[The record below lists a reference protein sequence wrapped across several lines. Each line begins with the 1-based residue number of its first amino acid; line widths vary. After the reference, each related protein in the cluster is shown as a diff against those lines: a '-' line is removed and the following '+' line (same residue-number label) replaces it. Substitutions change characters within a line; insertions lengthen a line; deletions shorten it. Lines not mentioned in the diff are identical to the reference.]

1 MATTTRE
8 RGRHAA
14 GRSGKAAPPA
24 RAGRAAAP
32 GRGGRAA
39 APGRSGRG
47 APPARP
53 RRVPRLP
60 RLRIG
65 RPAGEVWGVVLVVA
79 GLLDGLGTYANLTGP
94 VGRVLRTAGGL
105 AVGSGRVVLPLAL
118 IAVGVALVLVGDDDE
133 TRPGRRLAG
142 AAVTAAA
149 LAGML
154 HLAHHSPQ
162 LGGRAAKIEH
172 AGGYVGAA
180 LAGPLHAVLATWGTA
195 VVLVAIG
202 AVGVL
207 LVTSTGPRMGAV
219 SAARGAR
226 ALGHAGAAAGSAV
239 ATWITAFFDR
249 SATDGDRV
257 AVVDGA
263 SVGWF
268 DELDSAAP
276 PDPSPAPQAEETP
289 TARARE
295 RRREAATVPDVVR
308 PTEQL
313 EIELGPAGE
322 GGVWRLPPVT
332 VLKRSKM
339 AEVDRRPIE
348 EGGRTLERAL
358 HDHGVD
364 TRLIGMTVGPTVAR
378 YELEL
383 GPGVKVSRVT
393 TLSKDI
399 AYAMAA
405 EDVRILAPIPG
416 KSAIG
421 VEVPNKQRQLVSLGD
436 ILVGED
442 ARRATHPLEVA
453 IGRDIN
459 GRGIMANLAEM
470 PHILIAGATGAGKSS
485 CINSIITSVLVRA
498 TPDQVRMIL
507 VDPKR
512 VELGQYEG
520 VPHLLTQVVTN
531 PKRAANALAWVVAEM
546 ERRYDLLHE
555 VGVRDITGYNSAF
568 DRGELLAPPPLL
580 STDVV
585 REYHRLPFILVVV
598 DELNDLMMVAAR
610 DVEESICRIAQMAR
624 AVGIHLVIATQ
635 RPSVDVITGVIKANV
650 PSRLAFKVSSLADS
664 RVILDQQ
671 GAEKLVGK
679 GDMLLLSANTSV
691 ARRIQGC
698 WVSEEEVRRV
708 VAHWQGQADPV
719 YVEGVEGSE
728 DGPAN
733 MTGSGSGSSDDDD
746 DLLLEAMELVVRSQ
760 LGSTSMLQRKLR
772 VGFSRAGRLM
782 DLLERSGVVGPSEGS
797 KARAVLMTVDEFE
810 AIQSQ
815 RG

>member
-1 MATTTRE
+1 MATSTRA
-8 RGRHAA
+8 RTAKGKRRPPPRHARWKVPHV
-14 GRSGKAAPPA
+14 GRPPA
-24 RAGRAAAP
+24 EAW
-32 GRGGRAA
+32 
-39 APGRSGRG
+39 G
-47 APPARP
+47 A
-53 RRVPRLP
+53 L
-60 RLRIG
+60 L
-65 RPAGEVWGVVLVVA
+65 VLA
-79 GLLDGLGTYANLTGP
+79 GLLDALGTWADLTGP
-94 VGRVLRTAGGL
+94 LGRALRAGGGL
-105 AVGSGRVVLPLAL
+105 VVGSGRVVLPVVLVG
-118 IAVGVALVLVGDDDE
+118 IGVALVVVGEADE
-133 TRPGRRLAG
+133 HPGRRATGGALLALAG
-142 AAVTAAA
+142 AG
-149 LAGML
+149 LL
-154 HLAHHSPQ
+154 HLAHGSPPVS
-162 LGGRAAKIEH
+162 GPRHAIER
-172 AGGYVGAA
+172 AGGYAGA
-180 LAGPLHAVLATWGTA
+180 LTAGPLHAVLATWGATMVLLAIAAVGALLAADRGPRAGATA
-195 VVLVAIG
+195 VGRGMALAG
-202 AVGVL
+202 RGL
-207 LVTSTGPRMGAV
+207 
-219 SAARGAR
+219 ARGGR
-226 ALGHAGAAAGSAV
+226 AVADWTTSFFDPPERAAGGA
-239 ATWITAFFDR
+239 
-249 SATDGDRV
+249 G

-263 SVGWF
+263 SAGWF
-268 DELDSAAP
+268 DDLPFDGEADEAEDGAEDEDEDEIDDEGDDADDDVDDEADEVEGTAQPAAP
-276 PDPSPAPQAEETP
+276 DRRLPATIDL
-289 TARARE
+289 T
-295 RRREAATVPDVVR
+295 R
-308 PTEQL
+308 PTQQL
-313 EIELGPAGE
+313 EIELAPGAGTV
-322 GGVWRLPPVT
+322 VWRLPPASC
-332 VLKRSKM
+332 LKRTKT
-339 AEVDRRPIE
+339 AELDRRPIE

-364 TRLIGMTVGPTVAR
+364 LRLTGMTVGPTVAR

-383 GPGVKVSRVT
+383 GPGVKVARVT
-393 TLSKDI
+393 SLSKDI

-436 ILVGED
+436 IVGSDD

-485 CINSIITSVLVRA
+485 CINSMITSVLMRA
-498 TPDQVRMIL
+498 TPDQVRLIL

-512 VELGQYEG
+512 VELGQYDG

-555 VGVRDITGYNSAF
+555 VGVRDITGYNAAY
-568 DRGELLAPPPLL
+568 DRGELVPPPVYL
-580 STDVV
+580 STDTP
-585 REYHRLPFILVVV
+585 REYQRLPFILVVV

-635 RPSVDVITGVIKANV
+635 RPSVDVITGVIKANI

-679 GDMLLLSANTSV
+679 GDMLLLTASTSV

-708 VAHWQGQADPV
+708 VAHWRRQASPV
-719 YVEGVEGSE
+719 FVEGVEGE
-728 DGPAN
+728 DGMGNLTAG
-733 MTGSGSGSSDDDD
+733 GSGAADDEDE
-746 DLLLEAMELVVRSQ
+746 LLAEAMDLVVRSQ

-782 DLLERSGVVGPSEGS
+782 DLLERAGVVGPSEGS
-797 KARAVLMTVDEFE
+797 KARAVLMTVDELE
-810 AIQSQ
+810 ALQGKQ
-815 RG
+815 H